1 MSARELPADVLAC
14 PAESYAVTAYVK
26 LTASRWA
33 SYMAAR
39 YNGPVYL
46 VGSALRLA
54 TPRDID
60 VTVIVADDE
69 FCGRYGYTHYDEFGL
84 RLSQPWIDDLA
95 KRNGELARDF
105 KLNGDFK
112 VYSASHCIQYRDKPR
127 VLLAAPTNLE
137 HIARSTAW
145 WDDPPPSDAGSPQS

>member
-1 MSARELPADVLAC
+1 MTTRELPADVLAC

-26 LTASRWA
+26 LAYSRFA

-54 TPRDID
+54 RPRDID
-60 VTVIVADDE
+60 ITVVVADKE
-69 FCGRYGYTHYDEFGL
+69 FAGRYGYKAWDEFDGHGP
-84 RLSQPWIDDLA
+84 SQAWIDDLA
-95 KRNGELARDF
+95 KRNGELASDF
-105 KLNGDFK
+105 RLNGDFK
-112 VYSASHCIQYRDKPR
+112 VYAASHCIQFRDKPR

-145 WDDPPPSDAGSPQS
+145 WDDPAPAEGSPQS